1 MGNTAEQHR
10 SSIGSFAARI
20 ASSGWTKSSAGPK
33 SAAFLLSD
41 LVQKI
46 LLEGEC
52 SKIRQKLLWSIIS
65 ICLDAVLL
73 CLAAPTIL
81 QIIDGGM
88 IDKRLVQNEAT
99 SSNIEMQ
106 HIHQE
111 NLGNLAFSLAVLLK
125 VLLVSGDIETNPGPT
140 TPTLEGKDFDGINH
154 ARVISQHLYRRCAE
168 MGSCATE
175 RVLLGTKNIS

>member
-1 MGNTAEQHR
+1 MRNTAEQHR

-52 SKIRQKLLWSIIS
+52 SKIRQKLLWTVFS
-65 ICLDAVLL
+65 ICLDAVLI

-88 IDKRLVQNEAT
+88 IIRKKCAALTICRCQVCSLYVQKMCSFLMCCN
-99 SSNIEMQ
+99 
-106 HIHQE
+106 
-111 NLGNLAFSLAVLLK
+111 
-125 VLLVSGDIETNPGPT
+125 
-140 TPTLEGKDFDGINH
+140 
-154 ARVISQHLYRRCAE
+154 
-168 MGSCATE
+168 
-175 RVLLGTKNIS
+175 